1 MGWIGHG
8 EVVPEFEQA
17 AFALQT
23 QDEISDVVQTDFG
36 FHIIQLIEKKAEET
50 QSFDSVEDKVAL
62 HYQQDKAERLI
73 SDKAE
78 ELANLAFENPDSL
91 ELAAEALGVE
101 IKKIGP
107 VTRVNQREDWI
118 LKNQPFM
125 AAAFDP
131 ENIEHKKNSE
141 LLKLDDEHYA
151 VLRVAEYIP
160 SEEQDNEMS
169 LYNFKLAGL
178 ISGKD
183 YSYISLVNSGG
194 EVLTLTLGQY
204 LGEIQLV
211 DLRLTEAIF
220 KKDDGKFMIIDF
232 NNQVRETDD
241 Y

>member
-1 MGWIGHG
+1 MSFFKIFIIIFFITFAGYSYADNHDKKQ
-8 EVVPEFEQA
+8 EVLDQVKDIAKELEEDEEVPLNDP
-17 AFALQT
+17 FAGNEGT
-23 QDEISDVVQTDFG
+23 SSIS
-36 FHIIQLIEKKAEET
+36 
-50 QSFDSVEDKVAL
+50 
-62 HYQQDKAERLI
+62 
-73 SDKAE
+73 
-78 ELANLAFENPDSL
+78 N
-91 ELAAEALGVE
+91 
-101 IKKIGP
+101 
-107 VTRVNQREDWI
+107 
-118 LKNQPFM
+118 
-125 AAAFDP
+125 
-131 ENIEHKKNSE
+131 
-141 LLKLDDEHYA
+141 
-151 VLRVAEYIP
+151 IP

-232 NNQVRETDD
+232 NNQVRQTDD